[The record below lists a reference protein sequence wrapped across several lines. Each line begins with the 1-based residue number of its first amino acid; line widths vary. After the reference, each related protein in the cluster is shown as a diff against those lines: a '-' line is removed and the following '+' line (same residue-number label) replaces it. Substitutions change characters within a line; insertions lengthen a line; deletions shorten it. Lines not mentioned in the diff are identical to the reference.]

1 MKILLIALL
10 ISLFVFPAIAYAQ
23 DPTVEPTAEVTP
35 IPDTEPIADP
45 PLFPIEVPE
54 ELPPSAEEG
63 LKGIALVLATLS
75 GLIITALTDAIK
87 KLPFLNEEDQSK
99 ISGPAANLLAAV
111 VSIIVGY
118 LMGYLGTAAG
128 FLDSSGVWQVILFSW
143 PAAKAWFE
151 VEQHRKNAILVDLP
165 VATLEATSP

>member
-1 MKILLIALL
+1 MKILILIVLV
-10 ISLFVFPAIAYAQ
+10 SLFIFPTLAYAQ
-23 DPTVEPTAEVTP
+23 
-35 IPDTEPIADP
+35 EPIADP

-54 ELPPSAEEG
+54 TLPPSAEEG
-63 LKGIALVLATLS
+63 LKGIALIVATLA
-75 GLIITALTDAIK
+75 GLLGTALTDAIK
-87 KLPFLNEEDQSK
+87 KIPFLNDEEKSK

-111 VSIIVGY
+111 VSIITGY

-151 VEQHRKNAILVDLP
+151 VEQHRKSYAVVDLP
-165 VATLEATSP
+165 VLEAQVSETAA

>member
-1 MKILLIALL
+1 MKILILVLL
-10 ISLFVFPAIAYAQ
+10 ISLFVFPAVAYAQ
-23 DPTVEPTAEVTP
+23 DPTVEPEATP
-35 IPDTEPIADP
+35 SVATDPITDP

-54 ELPPSAEEG
+54 TLPPSAEEG
-63 LKGIALVLATLS
+63 LKGIAVLVAGLAGLLS
-75 GLIITALTDAIK
+75 TALTDAIK
-87 KLPFLNEEDQSK
+87 KLPFLNTEDQSK

-111 VSIIVGY
+111 VSIVTGY

-151 VEQHRKNAILVDLP
+151 VEQHRKGAVLVDLP
-165 VATLEATSP
+165 VHTLEATST